1 MKDVSKRLDE
11 VINLRRQLKQHGL
24 DDDAGVVDLR
34 ADMNDFVRVG
44 DDKIGRGNLEDGRE
58 IYWHLS
64 TNQICTVHVMKPD
77 PKN

>member
-11 VINLRRQLKQHGL
+11 VINLRRHLQQHGL

-34 ADMNDFVRVG
+34 ADMNDFVRTG
-44 DDKIGRGNLEDGRE
+44 DEKIGRGTLNDGRA

-64 TNQICTVHVMKPD
+64 TTQTCHAHVMKPGEGI
-77 PKN
+77 